1 MKKLFYLT
9 LIIQIFAP
17 FISIRLNRRKENKQD
32 RNLYIALMV
41 GGFIWSQLQT
51 EYLIL
56 RIKKDTAKS
65 VKKNIIK

>member
-9 LIIQIFAP
+9 LIIQIFTP

-65 VKKNIIK
+65 VQKYN